1 MSTPCTEAELQRL
14 ICKLAVAQGW
24 KVYRTHGGYQKIK
37 PNPGCAG
44 FPDLILCKPGRA
56 VIYAEIKAEKGRV
69 DAEQTAWH
77 EALVGAGARVRVW
90 RPGDWDAIAEELG
103 G

>member
-1 MSTPCTEAELQRL
+1 MQMTEAELQRL

-24 KVYRTHGGYQKIK
+24 RVYRTHGGFQKIK

-44 FPDLILCKPGRA
+44 FPDLILCKRNVLYVEVKG
-56 VIYAEIKAEKGRV
+56 EKGRV

-77 EALVGAGARVRVW
+77 EALVAAGARVRVW
-90 RPGDWDAIAEELG
+90 RPGDWVTIEEELG
-103 G
+103 A